1 LKAALTRAAFFAV
14 PWRIKQLAG
23 SRPRLQSIDKRY
35 SLLPREITTC
45 RRCDRLAA
53 YCASFRD
60 SATQK
65 DPGFEYWANPVPG
78 FGDLKA
84 ELLVIG
90 LAPGAQGANRTG
102 RPFTGDAAGEVLY
115 RALFKHGF
123 SNQPKVTDR
132 KDGLELNNVYITNAV
147 KCVPPKNRPTG
158 QEKANCFGWLE
169 SELSLL
175 KNVRVVLAMGKD
187 AFDAYVNLLKREG
200 KITRRADLRFTHGG
214 VSHIEGER
222 RVLVST
228 YHFSRY
234 NMNTRVLTEEMVE
247 ALFIQLKGLLKSK

>member
-1 LKAALTRAAFFAV
+1 L
-14 PWRIKQLAG
+14 RIKQLAR
-23 SRPRLQSIDKRY
+23 SRPRLQSIDQRY
-35 SLLPREITTC
+35 SLLPGEITTC
-45 RRCDRLAA
+45 RRCDRLAE

-84 ELLVIG
+84 ELLVVG

-115 RALFKHGF
+115 RVLFRHGF

-158 QEKANCFGWLE
+158 QEKANCFGWLK

-175 KNVRVVLAMGKD
+175 ESVRVVLAMGKD
-187 AFDAYVNLLKREG
+187 AFDAYVNLLKQEG

-214 VSHIEGER
+214 VSRIEGES

-234 NMNTRVLTEEMVE
+234 NMNTGVLTEEMVE
-247 ALFIQLKGLLKSK
+247 ALFRQLKGLLKKK